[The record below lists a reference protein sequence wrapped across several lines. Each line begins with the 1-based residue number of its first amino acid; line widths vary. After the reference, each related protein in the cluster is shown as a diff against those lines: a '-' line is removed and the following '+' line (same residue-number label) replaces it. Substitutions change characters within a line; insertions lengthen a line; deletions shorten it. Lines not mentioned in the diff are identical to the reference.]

1 MDKTLIALILT
12 LVFAS
17 CIDNNIKNKTTG
29 IAKVKQIASPAL
41 DSSALPSLFTDKN
54 GLVYLSWVEKKGK
67 ESTFKFSALVNEQWS
82 DPSTISSG
90 NNWFVNWAD
99 YPMLTCDGNNNL
111 LAHFLE
117 KSDTGKFTYD
127 IKMISSGNAGKTW
140 SDPRILNE
148 DGKKAE
154 HGFVSMIPYGDN
166 FFVTW
171 LDGRNAAMEHGSGGH
186 EGHHGQMSSRG
197 AIIDK
202 QGKKTNEWELD
213 NRVCDCCQTTAA
225 LTTAGPVVVYRD
237 RSDNEIRDI
246 SIVRY
251 INGTWTEP
259 ETIFPDNWE
268 IKGCPVNGPR
278 ADAIGDHL
286 VIAWFTMQEKNGIVN
301 LIFSD
306 DGGTN
311 FNKPIRIDEGKPIG
325 RVDVVLLDEK
335 SAMVSWM
342 EGADIKVVKV
352 NKDGTKENSIMIAS
366 STDKRSSGFPQM
378 TRSGKKLFFA
388 WTDDS
393 IKTINVASLPL

>member
-1 MDKTLIALILT
+1 MNKTYIALILT
-12 LVFAS
+12 LVFVS
-17 CIDNNIKNKTTG
+17 CNDINNKNKKAR
-29 IAKVKQIASPAL
+29 IAEVKQITSPAS
-41 DSSALPSLFTDKN
+41 DSCALPSLFTDKN
-54 GLVYLSWVEKKGK
+54 GVVYLSWVEKKGK
-67 ESTFKFSALVNEQWS
+67 ASTFKFSALVNEQWS
-82 DPSTISSG
+82 DPATISSG
-90 NNWFVNWAD
+90 YNWFVNWAD

-127 IKMISSGNAGKTW
+127 IKMISSGNTGKTW
-140 SDPRILNE
+140 SDPKILNE

-186 EGHHGQMSSRG
+186 EGHHGIMSLRG

-213 NRVCDCCQTTAA
+213 NRVCDCCQTTAV

-237 RSDNEIRDI
+237 RSDIEIRDI

-251 INGTWTEP
+251 VNGTWTEP
-259 ETIFPDNWE
+259 KTIFPDNWE

-278 ADAIGDHL
+278 ADVIGDHL
-286 VIAWFTMQEKNGIVN
+286 VIAWFTMLDKNGIVN

-306 DGGTN
+306 NGGTN

-335 SAMVSWM
+335 SAIVSWM
-342 EGADIKVVKV
+342 EGADIKAVKV

-366 STDKRSSGFPQM
+366 SSDKRSSGFPQM

-388 WTDDS
+388 WTDEQAKS
-393 IKTINVASLPL
+393 IKVASLPF